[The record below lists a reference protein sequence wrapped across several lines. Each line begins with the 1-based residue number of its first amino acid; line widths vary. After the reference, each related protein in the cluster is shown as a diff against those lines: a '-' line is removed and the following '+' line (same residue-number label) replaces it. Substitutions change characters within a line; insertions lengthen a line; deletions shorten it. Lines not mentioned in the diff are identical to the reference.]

1 MEGNQR
7 KKEIVALKHTKELN
21 IKKNLKEDDK

>member
-7 KKEIVALKHTKELN
+7 KKEIVSLKHNKELN
-21 IKKNLKEDDK
+21 IKKNLKEGDK